1 MNLEKRFCFKYFSI
15 LEFHEIISVFMIL
28 GLALLYAFKLHK
40 WIFEVIPLIGSI
52 TKMFFV
58 CLLALALICLFLPKR
73 PIRDQ
78 ARFILRIMTSFFVM
92 LLTFELI
99 TNYIRFRDLTLLDEL
114 LQQWDQAVFGGKI
127 APLWFDPLYSMEL
140 TLIFSGVYLV
150 WFILIYSTV
159 FLLLFKGREAVLE
172 YTSKTLLTFYIGY
185 IIYIFVPAIG
195 PLYTYS
201 FAQDIGGLTTFLL
214 NPKWIN
220 PAADV
225 FPSLHTGIAV
235 VMLMQIWRSYRI
247 WTILYGPV
255 CFLIVLSTLYLRIH
269 YGVDV
274 IAGITLAVLISKA
287 APILRNYWNR
297 FRSQDKVK
305 TSTHHFQA

>member
-1 MNLEKRFCFKYFSI
+1 MYLEKRFKYFSI
-15 LEFHEIISVFMIL
+15 LELHEIISLFMIL
-28 GLALLYAFKLHK
+28 GLSLLYAFKLHK
-40 WIFEVIPLIGSI
+40 CIFEIIPLVGLI

-58 CLLALALICLFLPKR
+58 CLLALALICLFLPQR

-78 ARFILRIMTSFFVM
+78 ARFVLRIMTSFFVM

-99 TNYIRFRDLTLLDEL
+99 TNYIRFRDLTLLDGL
-114 LQQWDQAVFGGKI
+114 LQQWDQVVFGGKI
-127 APLWFDPLYSMEL
+127 APLWFDPLHSSEM

-172 YTSKTLLTFYIGY
+172 YTSKALLTFYIGY

-201 FAQDIGGLTTFLL
+201 FAQDLGGLTTFLQ

-247 WTILYGPV
+247 WTIFFGPV

-274 IAGITLAVLISKA
+274 IAGIILAILITKA
-287 APILRNYWNR
+287 TPSLRNYWNR
-297 FRSQDKVK
+297 FRSMDRVK
-305 TSTHHFQA
+305 TSTDHFQA